1 MYNILSS
8 DSRISID
15 LTTRLNR
22 SEPGEPR
29 KTGDSCV
36 SDAPSAPTP
45 LPAAQTTFA
54 VYAGP
59 PLDSVKTMVAS
70 EFQVKDAFLD
80 PYGIPTVQVTP
91 EPAKEKFQRLLDQL
105 RQQGLIAAIRRTTE
119 SLIIKVFQKPQ
130 VKPSNKNINLAL
142 FLATVGTVLVA
153 GYYLWT
159 MGLLGNETL
168 QQQLNAIIDPAANP
182 YLKAGLFASALLAIV
197 GLHEFGHKA
206 AAQHHRMDATL
217 PYFIPGFP
225 PIGTFGAVI
234 SLKSPPSNRD
244 QLFDL
249 GLSGPVVGFVVT
261 IVVAALSV
269 LLGVVPTAS
278 QNTQLA
284 QWSSTCGA
292 QVGTTGCL
300 SNYDFSAW
308 PFQPLLLI
316 IVTGL
321 TGMARPGVFFD
332 NQLFFAAQIGSLLT
346 FLNIIPAWQ
355 LDGGH
360 ISRAVFGPSGHRVS
374 SIIGLMILLGASI
387 FFFSYFFFALL
398 ILGFM
403 WFSRRGF
410 AGVEPLDDVSPLS
423 NSRKG
428 LYLMAIVLLVLTF
441 ALAPF

>member
-1 MYNILSS
+1 
-8 DSRISID
+8 
-15 LTTRLNR
+15 
-22 SEPGEPR
+22 
-29 KTGDSCV
+29 
-36 SDAPSAPTP
+36 
-45 LPAAQTTFA
+45 
-54 VYAGP
+54 
-59 PLDSVKTMVAS
+59 MVAS

-105 RQQGLIAAIRRTTE
+105 RQQGLIAAIRGTTD

-168 QQQLNAIIDPAANP
+168 QSQLNAILDPAANP

-261 IVVAALSV
+261 IVVAAMSV

-278 QNTQLA
+278 QNTQLT

-292 QVGTTGCL
+292 QIGTTGCL
-300 SNYDFSAW
+300 SNYDFSSW

>member
-1 MYNILSS
+1 
-8 DSRISID
+8 
-15 LTTRLNR
+15 
-22 SEPGEPR
+22 
-29 KTGDSCV
+29 
-36 SDAPSAPTP
+36 
-45 LPAAQTTFA
+45 
-54 VYAGP
+54 
-59 PLDSVKTMVAS
+59 MVAS

-80 PYGIPTVQVTP
+80 PYGIPTVQVTQ
-91 EPAKEKFQRLLDQL
+91 EPAKEKFQRLLEQL
-105 RQQGLIAAIRRTTE
+105 RQHGLIAAMRGTADGLT
-119 SLIIKVFQKPQ
+119 IKVFQKPQ
-130 VKPSNKNINLAL
+130 VKPSNKNINLGL
-142 FLATVGTVLVA
+142 FLATVATVFIA

-159 MGLLGNETL
+159 TGILGNETL
-168 QQQLNAIIDPAANP
+168 QQQFTSIIEPTANP
-182 YLKAGLFASALLAIV
+182 YLKAGLFASGLLAIV

-217 PYFIPGFP
+217 PYFVPGFP

-269 LLGVVPTAS
+269 LLGIVPTAT
-278 QNTQLA
+278 QATQLA

-292 QVGTTGCL
+292 QFGTSGCI
-300 SNYDFSAW
+300 SNYDFSSW
-308 PFQPLLLI
+308 PAQPLILI

-321 TGMARPGVFFD
+321 IGLARPGVFFD

-360 ISRAVFGPSGHRVS
+360 ISRAVFGPRGHRIS
-374 SIIGLMILLGASI
+374 SIIGLVILLGASV

-403 WFSRRGF
+403 WFSRRGL
-410 AGVEPLDDVSPLS
+410 AGVEPLDDISPVS
-423 NSRKG
+423 NSRKA
-428 LYLMAIVLLVLTF
+428 LYLMAVVLLVLTF